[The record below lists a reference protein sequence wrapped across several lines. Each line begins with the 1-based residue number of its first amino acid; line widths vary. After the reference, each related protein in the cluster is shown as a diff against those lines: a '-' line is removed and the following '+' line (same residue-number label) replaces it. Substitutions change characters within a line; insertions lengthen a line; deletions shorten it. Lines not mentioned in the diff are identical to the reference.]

1 MEIQEF
7 IDFYSDAYENF
18 DLLSPEVLRNHAS
31 YLEGFIDGNGKN
43 KRVANIVKDL
53 RDVAHMIFMLK
64 SRA

>member
-7 IDFYSDAYENF
+7 IDFYSDAYKNF

-31 YLEGFIDGNGKN
+31 YLEGFIDSNGKN
-43 KRVANIVKDL
+43 KRVANIVKAL
-53 RDVAHMIFMLK
+53 RDVAHMISVLK